1 MFERILKT
9 LALSLVLG
17 AVFAGSAAASVMIQA
32 SDFGTAQSSKAIVS
46 EKTAGLYP
54 VTQPLVSEKLGG
66 VLPQTQS
73 ETTLVS
79 EKVAGLDL
87 RPTEVTPVATT
98 GGGFDWNDAGIGAGI
113 TFASLLAATAGVFAL
128 HRHRGPGH
136 RSQVAH

>member
-17 AVFAGSAAASVMIQA
+17 AVFAGSAAASVFVER
-32 SDFGTAQSSKAIVS
+32 SDLGTAQSSQPIVS

-66 VLPQTQS
+66 LQLQRRS
-73 ETTLVS
+73 ETPLVS

-87 RPTEVTPVATT
+87 PQTQVAQISST
-98 GGGFDWNDAGIGAGI
+98 GGGFDWSDAGIGAA
-113 TFASLLAATAGVFAL
+113 TAFASLLAATAGFLAL
-128 HRHRGPGH
+128 HRHHG
-136 RSQVAH
+136 QVAH

>member
-32 SDFGTAQSSKAIVS
+32 SDFGATQASQPIVS

-54 VTQPLVSEKLGG
+54 VTKPLVSEKLGG
-66 VLPQTQS
+66 IQAQTQAHS
-73 ETTLVS
+73 DAVIVS

-87 RPTEVTPVATT
+87 PQAGVSEVTAT
-98 GGGFDWNDAGIGAGI
+98 GGGFDWDDAGIGAGI
-113 TFASLLAATAGVFAL
+113 TFAALLVATVGVFTL
-128 HRHRGPGH
+128 HRHRG
-136 RSQVAH
+136 QLAH

>member
-17 AVFAGSAAASVMIQA
+17 AVFAGSAAASVMIQP
-32 SDFGTAQSSKAIVS
+32 SDFGPSQSSQPIVS

-66 VLPQTQS
+66 LQLQAQS
-73 ETTLVS
+73 ETPLVS

-87 RPTEVTPVATT
+87 QQTEVAQAATT
-98 GGGFDWNDAGIGAGI
+98 GTGFDWNDAGIGAAI
-113 TFASLLAATAGVFAL
+113 TFALLLTATAGVLSL
-128 HRHRGPGH
+128 HRHRG
-136 RSQVAH
+136 QIAH